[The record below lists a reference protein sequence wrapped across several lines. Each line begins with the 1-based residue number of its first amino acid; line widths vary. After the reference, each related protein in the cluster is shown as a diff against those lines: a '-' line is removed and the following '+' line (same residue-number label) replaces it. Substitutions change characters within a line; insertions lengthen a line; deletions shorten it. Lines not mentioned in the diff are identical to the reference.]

1 MRTDDPTGYGGPTRA
16 KRSAVFRI
24 VWIASILVILTGL
37 VVISWIVVMGLIQ
50 GDPRE
55 EYVQIE
61 NRTDETLT
69 IYSVIEPSG
78 ERVLLTTVSPHE
90 SFPTGDDC
98 GASEMIA
105 TTSAGI
111 EIARRGPFERCHLE
125 KWVIG

>member
-1 MRTDDPTGYGGPTRA
+1 MRTDESGYNGGP
-16 KRSAVFRI
+16 KRSPTFRI
-24 VWIASILVILTGL
+24 VWIVPILVILAGL
-37 VVISWIVVMGLIQ
+37 LVIGWIVVMGLIQ

-69 IYSVIEPSG
+69 IYSVVEPSG
-78 ERVLLTTVSPHE
+78 ERVLLTTVPPHE
-90 SFPTGDDC
+90 TFPTGDKC

-125 KWVIG
+125 KWVVG